1 MIPLREPFPACTT
14 PGRTRGWRETLRR
27 RAGLAATLVLSCLLA
42 GCAKKH
48 DAKGP
53 ITEERAG
60 SRAIDYVPRGADLA
74 FHVNVARLRK
84 SPLFLA
90 AVGFVRGKGHADWLK
105 YQEKECGFPLLY
117 VFEDVVFSRGE
128 DGDLIIARLGV
139 GSDEMSQCWTKLHS
153 AKAKIQWPSDLPDY
167 ELHVRDGLAFLGD
180 ARAVARAKKMA
191 KPTVH
196 DPRGLELAGD
206 EAIRAE
212 GSIELGPFRS
222 ISMTLETEKGG
233 FTTQA
238 DLEAYSDTM
247 AGAVHQKLAQVRDHT
262 LERAKNP
269 LARDFMKSV
278 RLSSSDTKLTVR
290 AGFHGTAEEQLR
302 YVDMFVE
309 LALELAGRAALAPST
324 PKRGAGDA
332 GAP

>member
-1 MIPLREPFPACTT
+1 MPNTIAV
-14 PGRTRGWRETLRR
+14 
-27 RAGLAATLVLSCLLA
+27 LAMGALCIVS
-42 GCAKKH
+42 GCDKKR
-48 DAKGP
+48 DAKAP
-53 ITEERAG
+53 ITEERVG
-60 SRAIDYVPRGADLA
+60 SRAIDYVPRGTDLA
-74 FHVNVARLRK
+74 MHVNVAKLRK

-117 VFEDVVFSRGE
+117 VFEDVVFTRGE
-128 DGDLIIARLGV
+128 DGDLIVARLGV
-139 GSDEMSQCWTKLHS
+139 GSDEMTTCWTKLHS
-153 AKAKIQWPSDLPDY
+153 DKAKIKWPADLPDFD
-167 ELHVRDGLAFLGD
+167 LHTRDGLAFFGD
-180 ARAVARAKKMA
+180 PRAIGRIKKMA

-196 DPRGLELAGD
+196 DPRNLELSGD
-206 EAIRAE
+206 EAMRAE

-222 ISMTLETEKGG
+222 VSMTLETEKGG

-247 AGAVHQKLAQVRDHT
+247 AGAVHQKLAEIRDRT

-269 LARDFMKSV
+269 LARELMKSI
-278 RLSSSDTKLTVR
+278 RLSSSESKLTLR
-290 AGFHGTAEEQLR
+290 AGYHGTSEEQLR

-309 LALELAGRAALAPST
+309 LALELGARSALGAESAP
-324 PKRGAGDA
+324 RDA